1 VEDGASILTR
11 TGASSIVCIGSMG
24 VQEAAK
30 AMRTVHSTGASTME
44 GAIDRLQNAQ
54 SGTRSA
60 IPITFVPTDIGP
72 PAWARNSTLCFHPT
86 VPAVTT
92 LAPCVAGMN
101 VCYDPEFIATCMKA
115 TKTTSAAMLGLLA
128 TAIDAEAMAP
138 GFVSS
143 RMPKLDVVSQDAYA
157 NLSEQAM

>member
-1 VEDGASILTR
+1 
-11 TGASSIVCIGSMG
+11 
-24 VQEAAK
+24 
-30 AMRTVHSTGASTME
+30 
-44 GAIDRLQNAQ
+44 
-54 SGTRSA
+54 
-60 IPITFVPTDIGP
+60 VPTDIGP

-92 LAPCVAGMN
+92 LAPCVAAAN
-101 VCYDPEFIATCMKA
+101 VWYDPEFIATCMKA

-143 RMPKLDVVSQDAYA
+143 KMPKFDVVSQGAYA
-157 NLSEQAM
+157 SISEQTM